1 MRFGFTMMRDAT
13 ERMTLLLRRE
23 PQSLR
28 MILSLGWFEVNG
40 LKLQATM
47 PTALAMVTW
56 SFSSEA
62 SKGLLTIRL

>member
-13 ERMTLLLRRE
+13 ARMTLLLRRE

-47 PTALAMVTW
+47 PTALAMVAW